1 MSQRLNARFS
11 SPSSLLRTAGL
22 LLLVVAAVTGCGR
35 TKKDPNATR
44 PVEEIYNE
52 AHTSMTRGNWDVAT
66 RTFKQLIAQYPY
78 GPYNEQAQIET
89 AYAQYKSGNMDEAVS
104 TIDRFLRTYPTN
116 KNVPYMYY
124 LRGLA
129 NSSRDTVFL
138 QKVWSLDASRRDLS
152 TPLQAYN
159 DLNVVSERYP
169 NSRYAN
175 DARARMTKLRNQFA
189 RHDLDAGLYYL
200 RRDAYTAAIGR
211 AKYLLETYPG
221 SEYQNDAIALLADAY
236 THLGNKALADDA
248 VRVLKL
254 NDPQHP
260 YLTGD
265 WPNYP
270 WNIRKLNPFAGE
282 KSAVDND
289 PRRN

>member
-1 MSQRLNARFS
+1 
-11 SPSSLLRTAGL
+11 
-22 LLLVVAAVTGCGR
+22 
-35 TKKDPNATR
+35 
-44 PVEEIYNE
+44 
-52 AHTSMTRGNWDVAT
+52 
-66 RTFKQLIAQYPY
+66 
-78 GPYNEQAQIET
+78 
-89 AYAQYKSGNMDEAVS
+89 MDESVS

-175 DARARMTKLRNQFA
+175 DARVRMTKLRNTFA

-200 RRDAYTAAIGR
+200 RREAYTAAVGR

-221 SEYQNDAIALLADAY
+221 SEYHILSVELMSE
-236 THLGNKALADDA
+236 
-248 VRVLKL
+248 V
-254 NDPQHP
+254 
-260 YLTGD
+260 
-265 WPNYP
+265 
-270 WNIRKLNPFAGE
+270 
-282 KSAVDND
+282 
-289 PRRN
+289 